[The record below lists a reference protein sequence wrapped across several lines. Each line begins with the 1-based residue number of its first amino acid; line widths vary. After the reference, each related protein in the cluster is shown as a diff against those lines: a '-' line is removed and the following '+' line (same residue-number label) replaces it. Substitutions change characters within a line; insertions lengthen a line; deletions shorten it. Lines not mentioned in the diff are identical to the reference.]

1 MKYWPDRS
9 SLGRAVEK
17 ARVFVHSASMVE
29 CADIGIKILFVQILY
44 RNTKKKLV
52 KLHEVNVW
60 NCSETTWS
68 KNYPGFNSQNVKNIV
83 NRRKFKPVNF
93 FQNSQRKHKNYLG
106 RQILNRQ
113 PTFFCFWLD
122 HILIG
127 KDITMIKMI
136 SNYEKMKFDMLNMI
150 HSKYFWFINFMEVN
164 RWN

>member
-1 MKYWPDRS
+1 MIILASFCTNCRGILTGSIESWAS
-9 SLGRAVEK
+9 SRESY
-17 ARVFVHSASMVE
+17 VFVHSASMVE

-93 FQNSQRKHKNYLG
+93 FSKQSKQETKKYLG
-106 RQILNRQ
+106 LQILNRQ
-113 PTFFCFWLD
+113 PIFFCFLD
-122 HILIG
+122 LTI
-127 KDITMIKMI
+127 
-136 SNYEKMKFDMLNMI
+136 F
-150 HSKYFWFINFMEVN
+150 
-164 RWN
+164 

>member
-1 MKYWPDRS
+1 MDKFGYFFVQIVVQYWPDRS

-93 FQNSQRKHKNYLG
+93 FFKTAKGNKKKYLG

-113 PTFFCFWLD
+113 PMLLAWPDSNRKGYDNDKNYFKLWKKWN
-122 HILIG
+122 LIC
-127 KDITMIKMI
+127 
-136 SNYEKMKFDMLNMI
+136 
-150 HSKYFWFINFMEVN
+150 
-164 RWN
+164 